1 MVDPIIVGELNSDDE
16 RLTDKENPTLP
27 TDSSWL
33 DVEVLD
39 VGAVMELPILTYE
52 NSLHIGPRSLPP
64 RDPTSHDPTSPRNL
78 TLLLT
83 YKRKNDEFSSL
94 SKYY

>member
-1 MVDPIIVGELNSDDE
+1 MVDPIIVGELNFDDE
-16 RLTDKENPTLP
+16 QLTDKENPILP

-52 NSLHIGPRSLPP
+52 NSLHIEPRSLPP
-64 RDPTSHDPTSPRNL
+64 HLDFNSLIVIFFNSIPMNIL
-78 TLLLT
+78 
-83 YKRKNDEFSSL
+83 YWRKEV
-94 SKYY
+94 